1 MVASADS
8 CHMGMWSSI
17 ARSLG
22 EDQEVVF
29 FFFFL
34 IFIYLFLSLLGLRC
48 CMQAF
53 SSSG

>member
-8 CHMGMWSSI
+8 CHMGMWSNI

-22 EDQEVVF
+22 EDQEVF
-29 FFFFL
+29 FKK

-48 CMQAF
+48 CMRAF
-53 SSSG
+53 SSGG

>member
-29 FFFFL
+29 FFFF
-34 IFIYLFLSLLGLRC
+34 
-48 CMQAF
+48 
-53 SSSG
+53 

>member
-8 CHMGMWSSI
+8 CHMGMQSSI

-22 EDQEVVF
+22 EDQEV
-29 FFFFL
+29 FFFL

-53 SSSG
+53 SSGG